1 MTDNSARPTSF
12 YESGS
17 GEPLLLIHGVGLNK
31 KVWDAMQDHL
41 SIGFR
46 VISYDTLGHGES
58 PVPPASV
65 CLDDYLDQLLELI
78 DALDL
83 PRVTLCGHSMGAL
96 IAVGFALKY
105 PQRTRAIVGLMC
117 AFKRSA
123 EHQLR
128 QSKVADLLAGP
139 EAERLLESTLER
151 WFTDNDYA
159 DPARKV
165 KIDQVRRWLQANN
178 KTGYSRA
185 YRVLA
190 ANGETYIGKL
200 AGVAAP
206 ALFITAA
213 DDTNSTPQMCQQL
226 ADQVQQGEARVI
238 PGERHMGQFL
248 APQLF
253 LPAITAFLQKLPGT
267 VK

>member
-1 MTDNSARPTSF
+1 MTDNLDSQTSF

-31 KVWDAMQDHL
+31 QVWDAMQGHF
-41 SIGFR
+41 SAGFR

-78 DALDL
+78 DALGL
-83 PRVTLCGHSMGAL
+83 HKVTLCGHSMGAL

-105 PQRTRAIVGLMC
+105 PERTRAIVGLMC
-117 AFKRSA
+117 AFNRSV

-139 EAERLLESTLER
+139 DAAVLLESTLGR

-159 DPARKV
+159 NPERNA
-165 KIDQVRRWLQANN
+165 KIDQVRHWLQSNN

-200 AGVAAP
+200 AGLAAP

-213 DDTNSTPQMCQQL
+213 DDLNSTAQMCQQL
-226 ADQVQQGEARVI
+226 ADQVQRGEARVI

-248 APQLF
+248 APQVF
-253 LPAITAFLQKLPGT
+253 LPVMAEFLQKLPGT